1 MEYGSF
7 SPQYYHWERT
17 TIINAIKNTPTVTPC
32 KLIEIVDF
40 IREKTKAQNTKYRY
54 IGMASVESGT
64 GELSNEIESASG
76 DAFVFKK
83 GDILYGKLR
92 PYLNKVW
99 LATFDGICST
109 EFHVLR
115 LKTDIISSEMLTEI
129 LLSNIVLK
137 QTVHMMTGNTHP
149 RISDDD
155 VKKLLLPIPKCTDS
169 VKEEINYLLAKKTE
183 RNEKI
188 KKAEKQI
195 IENKKGIENRFNL
208 NQSENKLCFAVRFKK
223 IDGVIDVKRYSTI
236 GNVEHKLTISDLC
249 DVVDERVNV
258 SSFGNCI
265 VDWIRI
271 DDLQNQP
278 LDIEQV
284 RTMSATEIDGTFFEV
299 QKDDI
304 LVARLGPTILNQKIV
319 MVRNIE
325 RTTIASSEFLVLRC
339 KKGYNPEAVMSI
351 LKTDYYM
358 NLMYSNARGST
369 PSRYRL
375 NRSDMLKLPFPDIA
389 DVQDEVAENAISARE
404 TAKKLRVE
412 AEQEWQAAKA
422 QFEKELLGE

>member
-1 MEYGSF
+1 MDLVNKYKDSPYYCGDLSQFVSVNPKTDCSKLNDSDIVSFVPMTNVQEKNNIVEYDLVPYAKVKKGF
-7 SPQYYHWERT
+7 T
-17 TIINAIKNTPTVTPC
+17 
-32 KLIEIVDF
+32 
-40 IREKTKAQNTKYRY
+40 
-54 IGMASVESGT
+54 
-64 GELSNEIESASG
+64 
-76 DAFVFKK
+76 VFKK
-83 GDILYGKLR
+83 NDIIWAKITPCMQNGKSCTTE
-92 PYLNKVW
+92 KMS
-99 LATFDGICST
+99 TEIGFGST
-109 EFHVLR
+109 EFHVIRALSDDVYMPF
-115 LKTDIISSEMLTEI
+115 LWSI
-129 LLSNIVLK
+129 LSNDNV
-137 QTVHMMTGNTHP
+137 
-149 RISDDD
+149 
-155 VKKLLLPIPKCTDS
+155 
-169 VKEEINYLLAKKTE
+169 LLAAQAIFSGSAGQQRVPSSFLESFPAVLPRYSKQKELVKNLETKLAK
-183 RNEKI
+183 RNERI

-195 IENKKGIENRFNL
+195 IDNKKSIENRFNL
-208 NQSENKLCFAVRFKK
+208 NQSENKLCFAVRLKN

-236 GNVEHKLTISDLC
+236 GNLEHKLVISDIC

-284 RTMSATEIDGTFFEV
+284 RTMPATEIDGTFFEV

-325 RTTIASSEFLVLRC
+325 RTTIASSEFIVLRC

-404 TAKKLRVE
+404 IAKNLRVE

>member
-1 MEYGSF
+1 MLKRLN
-7 SPQYYHWERT
+7 Q
-17 TIINAIKNTPTVTPC
+17 NIKTVPFGT
-32 KLIEIVDF
+32 LIESISGGATPLRAKEEQYCDSGIKFLRIQNIKETGFDFSDVKYITEEVHENLLKRSQLSCNDLLMTITGRIGTCAVVDSTCLPANINQHIVR
-40 IREKTKAQNTKYRY
+40 IRLVDG
-54 IGMASVESGT
+54 ID
-64 GELSNEIESASG
+64 SNFA
-76 DAFVFKK
+76 AA
-83 GDILYGKLR
+83 
-92 PYLNKVW
+92 YLNSK
-99 LATFDGICST
+99 LGN
-109 EFHVLR
+109 
-115 LKTDIISSEMLTEI
+115 
-129 LLSNIVLK
+129 LLSNRGVTGTTRIALDYESIKKIPFPIIDNPK
-137 QTVHMMTGNTHP
+137 QIELVEN
-149 RISDDD
+149 
-155 VKKLLLPIPKCTDS
+155 L
-169 VKEEINYLLAKKTE
+169 EEQFAKI
-183 RNEKI
+183 NEKI

-195 IENKKGIENRFNL
+195 IDNKKSIEDRFNL
-208 NQSENKLCFAVRFKK
+208 NKSENKLCFAVRLKN

-236 GNVEHKLTISDLC
+236 GNLEHKLVISDIC

-284 RTMSATEIDGTFFEV
+284 RTMPATEIDGTFFEV

-375 NRSDMLKLPFPDIA
+375 NRADMLKLPFPDIA
-389 DVQDEVAENAISARE
+389 GVQDEVAENAISARE